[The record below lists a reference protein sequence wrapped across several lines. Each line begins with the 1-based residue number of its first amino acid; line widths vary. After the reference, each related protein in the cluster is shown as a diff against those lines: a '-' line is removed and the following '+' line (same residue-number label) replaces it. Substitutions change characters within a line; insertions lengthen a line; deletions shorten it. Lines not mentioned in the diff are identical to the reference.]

1 MADTTTSKNI
11 LETVTSFIGDVYDDA
26 FDTEL
31 IISISGFLNSLVQV
45 NVGQN
50 IDLLSDPSLTWDD
63 FFGAQVGN
71 RSNAIMYVCY
81 NTKLAFNPPLPATI
95 AAMTAAK
102 DEAFWRARL
111 EFDTV

>member
-1 MADTTTSKNI
+1 MI
-11 LETVTSFIGDVYDDA
+11 
-26 FDTEL
+26 
-31 IISISGFLNSLVQV
+31 
-45 NVGQN
+45 
-50 IDLLSDPSLTWDD
+50 
-63 FFGAQVGN
+63 FFGAHVGN